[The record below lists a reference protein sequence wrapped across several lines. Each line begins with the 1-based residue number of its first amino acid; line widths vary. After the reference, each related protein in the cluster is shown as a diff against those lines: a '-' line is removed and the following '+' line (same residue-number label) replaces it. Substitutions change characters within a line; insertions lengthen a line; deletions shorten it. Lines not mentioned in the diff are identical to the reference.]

1 MGHLAWV
8 NSSANPTVPHSF
20 YDFRPPALSHFD
32 SAGKP
37 YRYAYLFRETS
48 TGKAAIDSQGFLN
61 LESLP
66 EAKGLP
72 PLAEIP
78 FRDRMILARASMLT
92 GAEGVMNIDVERSFP
107 VPLYD
112 YWVFI
117 HKGLSDPAR
126 VACLLGRGNIRYQVL
141 KVRTDLGTG
150 REVAEIFNGSPDP
163 HLLYETPCTMP
174 RAFAAGKA
182 AVAATPRD
190 ALLPLS
196 DPAFDA
202 RGTVFV
208 PSGTFQPGS
217 GETAGAAGDV
227 EIAGYTPDEVIL
239 RAALTRP
246 GYVVLL
252 DRFDPNWHAR
262 VDGREA
268 DVLRANHI
276 FRAVQVPEGKHEVR
290 FYY

>member
-1 MGHLAWV
+1 M
-8 NSSANPTVPHSF
+8 
-20 YDFRPPALSHFD
+20 
-32 SAGKP
+32 
-37 YRYAYLFRETS
+37 
-48 TGKAAIDSQGFLN
+48 N
-61 LESLP
+61 LESIP

-126 VACLLGRGNIRYQVL
+126 IACLLGRSNVRYQVL

-150 REVAEIFNGSPDP
+150 REVAEIFNGSPEP
-163 HLLYETPCTMP
+163 HLLYETPCAMP

-182 AVAATPRD
+182 TVAATARD

-196 DPAFDA
+196 DPDFDA
-202 RGTVFV
+202 QGTIFV
-208 PSGTFQPGS
+208 PAGTFQPPS
-217 GETAGAAGDV
+217 GEAAGTAGGVA
-227 EIAGYTPDEVIL
+227 IADYTADEVIL
-239 RAALTRP
+239 RAALTKP

-252 DRFDPNWHAR
+252 DRFDPNWHAT
-262 VDGREA
+262 VDGRA
-268 DVLRANHI
+268 AGVLRANHI

-290 FYY
+290 FYYEQRGLRSGIAVSLAALAFLVVLYFRR